1 MDKKAFYKIGY
12 GRYVITTNDGAKDN
26 GMINNAFMQITTDPC
41 EVAVAVN
48 KANYTRETAI
58 KTGKFNIS
66 VLSEDVS
73 FDVIRR
79 FGFQSGRDTDKFDG
93 FDSCFRMPNGI
104 MALNNR
110 YANAFFTCKVKD
122 TMDFSTH
129 TLFRAEVTDAVLLSE
144 KNTCT
149 YDFYQKNVKPK
160 PQPQAAG
167 KTVWRCTVCGYE
179 YEGDN
184 LPEDFV
190 CPVCKHPASDF
201 EKITR

>member
-12 GRYVITTNDGAKDN
+12 GLYVITTNDGAKDN

-79 FGFQSGRDTDKFDG
+79 FGFQSGRDADKFDG

-144 KNTCT
+144 KTCT

-160 PQPQAAG
+160 RNRRRLE
-167 KTVWRCTVCGYE
+167 TVWRCTVCGYE
-179 YEGDN
+179 YEAIICGS
-184 LPEDFV
+184 FV
-190 CPVCKHPASDF
+190 CPVCS
-201 EKITR
+201 TRVRL

>member
-12 GRYVITTNDGAKDN
+12 GLYVITTNDGAKDN

-110 YANAFFTCKVKD
+110 YANAF
-122 TMDFSTH
+122 S
-129 TLFRAEVTDAVLLSE
+129 
-144 KNTCT
+144 
-149 YDFYQKNVKPK
+149 
-160 PQPQAAG
+160 
-167 KTVWRCTVCGYE
+167 
-179 YEGDN
+179 
-184 LPEDFV
+184 
-190 CPVCKHPASDF
+190 PA
-201 EKITR
+201 R